1 MVVHRCDFCRK
12 VFEKRLHSI
21 YLETD
26 LFNECY
32 HERIREYIGMPCAVS
47 LQGEDIFKFEICG
60 DCFKDVGNNII
71 LNCVSIDK
79 NNGYESGD

>member
-12 VFEKRLHSI
+12 VFEKRL
-21 YLETD
+21 
-26 LFNECY
+26 
-32 HERIREYIGMPCAVS
+32 PCAVS

>member
-21 YLETD
+21 YFETD

-47 LQGEDIFKFEICG
+47 FQGEDIFRFEICD
-60 DCFKDVGNNII
+60 DCFKDIGNIV
-71 LNCVSIDK
+71 LNCTNIDK
-79 NNGYESGD
+79 NNGYETGD

>member
-1 MVVHRCDFCRK
+1 MIVHRCDFCRK
-12 VFEKRLHSI
+12 VFENLHSI
-21 YLETD
+21 YFETD

-32 HERIREYIGMPCAVS
+32 HKRIREYIGMPCAVS
-47 LQGEDIFKFEICG
+47 FQGESIFKFEICG
-60 DCFKDVGNNII
+60 DCFKDIGNTIV